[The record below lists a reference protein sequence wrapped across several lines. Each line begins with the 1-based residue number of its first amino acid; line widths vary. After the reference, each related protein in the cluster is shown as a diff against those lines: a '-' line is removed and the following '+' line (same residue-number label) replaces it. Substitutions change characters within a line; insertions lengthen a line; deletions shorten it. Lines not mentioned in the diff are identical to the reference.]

1 MLLQG
6 CFFTAARIVCA
17 CALLATPPLLLGCTQ
32 ATELRVV
39 DEKGTPVTVRQQ
51 PHGNTLVVD
60 LQDVTGRGEL
70 VLERANAPWPKH
82 LVIRVRPGSV
92 HGVLIRGEA
101 AMQFTPVADTD
112 PVPRDIRLE
121 RSLYSGRTK
130 QITVRWQ

>member
-1 MLLQG
+1 MPSI
-6 CFFTAARIVCA
+6 RIVCA
-17 CALLATPPLLLGCTQ
+17 CALLVTPPLLLGCTQ
-32 ATELRVV
+32 ATALRVV
-39 DEKGTPVTVRQQ
+39 DEKGAPVAVRQE

-60 LQDVTGRGEL
+60 LQDVTGHGEL

-92 HGVLIRGEA
+92 HGVLVRSEA

-112 PVPRDIRLE
+112 PVPRDIHLE
-121 RSLYSGRTK
+121 RSLYSARTS